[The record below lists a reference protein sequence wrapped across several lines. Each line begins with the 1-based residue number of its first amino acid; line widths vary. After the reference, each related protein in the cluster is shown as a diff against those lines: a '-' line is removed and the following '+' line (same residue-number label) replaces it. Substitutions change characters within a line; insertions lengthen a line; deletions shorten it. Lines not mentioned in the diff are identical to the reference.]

1 MNFFHLIYLLLI
13 YLYFLQKS
21 PDFFKWIYP
30 KKKHPDFFG
39 VDKSAQPCFIGDVL
53 FFYRCRNSV
62 EFSLQLAW
70 LLQAFCSE
78 NTPSR
83 KKSQGAKLRKLI
95 LSEELR

>member
-1 MNFFHLIYLLLI
+1 MLRDLFTIDLVRKCCKIKISFVI
-13 YLYFLQKS
+13 
-21 PDFFKWIYP
+21 
-30 KKKHPDFFG
+30 
-39 VDKSAQPCFIGDVL
+39 